1 MRGDDFQIFYN
12 KDDNLSHV
20 LKNSHP
26 YYEFYFLVSG
36 DITYYVSDVPYHLK
50 PGDAMLIPPHAEH
63 EMFISTQKAT
73 PYERYVL
80 WLNPDF
86 LNRLS
91 SSKTGLLFPFEN
103 DNLYSTHF
111 SIMPDMKIVITNLL
125 EHILTE
131 SISNEYGADLLTNS
145 HIIELFVHLTRIKL
159 FQRNFYNKY
168 IAASNTSTP
177 IMVEIL
183 EYINQYIYE
192 ALLIDDIANH
202 FFISR
207 SHLSKIFKESVGIS
221 LHQFI
226 IKKKLFL
233 AKQDLLSGVAIQD
246 ICEKYNFGN
255 YSSFFRAF
263 KVEFGQSPRELKK
276 QNNKLIWR
284 PLYTT
289 FIEKSSQS

>member
-1 MRGDDFQIFYN
+1 M
-12 KDDNLSHV
+12 
-20 LKNSHP
+20 KNIHP

-36 DITYYVSDVPYHLK
+36 DITYYVSDVAYQLK
-50 PGDAMLIPPHAEH
+50 PGDAMLIPPYTEH
-63 EMFISTQKAT
+63 EGFISTQKSI

-91 SSKTGLLFPFEN
+91 SAKTGLVFPFEN
-103 DNLYSTHF
+103 DNPYSTHF
-111 SIMPDMKIVITNLL
+111 SMMPDMKIVITSLL
-125 EHILTE
+125 EHILSE
-131 SISNEYGADLLTNS
+131 SLSNEYGADLLTNS
-145 HIIELFVHLTRIKL
+145 HIIELFVHLSRIKL

-168 IAASNTSTP
+168 IIASSTAAP

-192 ALLIDDIANH
+192 TLLIDDIATH
-202 FFISR
+202 FFLSR
-207 SHLSKIFKESVGIS
+207 SHLSKIFKESIGMS

-233 AKQDLLSGVAIQD
+233 AKQDLLSGMTVQS
-246 ICEKYNFGN
+246 ICEKYSFGN

-263 KVEFGQSPRELKK
+263 KAEFGLSPRDLKK
-276 QNNKLIWR
+276 Q
-284 PLYTT
+284 
-289 FIEKSSQS
+289 SSKFN